1 MPISDEIST
10 YRNVIHE
17 YESNI
22 DNCRTAK
29 VRQAIEAIE
38 VDLNQVRIV
47 TLKFVG
53 RQPV

>member
-10 YRNVIHE
+10 YRIHE

>member
-1 MPISDEIST
+1 MLYMSMKVTSI
-10 YRNVIHE
+10 
-17 YESNI
+17 
-22 DNCRTAK
+22 RTAK